1 MSATATQPDLS
12 YLLRKLHSFTGLL
25 PVGAFL
31 AEHFWSNSAALVSA
45 EKYNATSEE
54 LQTIPFRLIVEWGGI
69 FLPLLFHGGYGIYIL
84 LRGKSNVSAYSWV
97 GDWLYLAQRYTGI
110 IGLVCIGWGLFNE
123 GGVAAGESI

>member
-69 FLPLLFHGGYGIYIL
+69 FLPLLFHGGYGIFIL
-84 LRGKSNVSAYSWV
+84 LRGKSDGSGYPWV
-97 GDWLYLAQRYTGI
+97 GEWLHLAPRCTGLIAIAYIGWHLYTGP
-110 IGLVCIGWGLFNE
+110 
-123 GGVAAGESI
+123 